1 MEGPMVNLKL
11 LLELNNQTD
20 VDILVPFL
28 KLKILEFMDIF
39 AKARESVKEII
50 DSGPMFIRFY
60 RRFERI
66 SSI

>member
-28 KLKILEFMDIF
+28 KLKILEFMDIC
-39 AKARESVKEII
+39 IC
-50 DSGPMFIRFY
+50 
-60 RRFERI
+60 
-66 SSI
+66 